1 MKTVDIKAANNEG
14 SPVLIIFTKQK
25 NINKV
30 QRETLFTSITF
41 AMSVIVLALSINFRW
56 SIFTF
61 LNLKMKKFINKTKQ
75 IQYPIQLIPSEDLF
89 QTKNRRFWKS

>member
-1 MKTVDIKAANNEG
+1 MKTVDIKTANNEG

-61 LNLKMKKFINKTKQ
+61 LNLKMNEIH
-75 IQYPIQLIPSEDLF
+75 
-89 QTKNRRFWKS
+89 

>member
-1 MKTVDIKAANNEG
+1 MMWQRSLNNIYER
-14 SPVLIIFTKQK
+14 K

-56 SIFTF
+56 SILTF
-61 LNLKMKKFINKTKQ
+61 LNLEKCMNFIKKMTYN
-75 IQYPIQLIPSEDLF
+75 
-89 QTKNRRFWKS
+89 